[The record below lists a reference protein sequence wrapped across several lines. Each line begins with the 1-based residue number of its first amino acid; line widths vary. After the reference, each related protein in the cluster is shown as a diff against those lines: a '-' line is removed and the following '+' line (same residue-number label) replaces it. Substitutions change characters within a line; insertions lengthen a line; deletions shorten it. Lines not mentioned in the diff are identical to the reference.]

1 MPVNEARRCRSHAF
15 LTLGFFMMVAS
26 RTETYVVSNLGSCL
40 FLKLCGFVE
49 ESRAEIRDVSETRL
63 KLRLGGSWLRQL
75 LGARTKQYPLDL
87 EILFEQAAEEDDHRP
102 QACVQVIVQ
111 DAHLI
116 SHQSRFDI
124 AARQVLWQLRSYL
137 MV

>member
-1 MPVNEARRCRSHAF
+1 
-15 LTLGFFMMVAS
+15 MVAS

-63 KLRLGGSWLRQL
+63 KLRLGGSWLRRM
-75 LGARTKQYPLDL
+75 LGTGTKQYPLDL
-87 EILFEQAAEEDDHRP
+87 EILFEQVAEEQDHRP
-102 QACVQVIVQ
+102 QACVHVVVH

-116 SHQSRFDI
+116 SHQSRFDV